1 MYSLVTSLRH
11 ERDRVRCLKQKIP
24 LCSYSRIHLGLLFQR
39 LRHEFPVSRL
49 PGVAPIP
56 RSDASPHHNDLTPGS
71 HAPAKTTPC
80 NPAPSPPQ
88 PRTVPDRRA
97 PARKSVVEHGKSGYK
112 ERARSP
118 FQTLTPGHG
127 GSSKGG
133 YHHAKAGFCRVHR
146 ADTCP
151 AAGLRGQIAV
161 DPVSAAT

>member
-1 MYSLVTSLRH
+1 MYSPVTSLRH

-24 LCSYSRIHLGLLFQR
+24 LSSCFRIHLGLLFQR

-49 PGVAPIP
+49 LEVGQAPH
-56 RSDASPHHNDLTPGS
+56 SDASPHHNVSLPGS

-80 NPAPSPPQ
+80 SPVPSPPQ
-88 PRTVPDRRA
+88 AQTVPDRRA
-97 PARKSVVEHGKSGYK
+97 PTRKSVVEQGKSGYK
-112 ERARSP
+112 ERARSL
-118 FQTLTPGHG
+118 FRTLTPGHG

-151 AAGLRGQIAV
+151 AAGF
-161 DPVSAAT
+161 